1 MISCCIIGNKVNG
14 WMMLFL
20 KFSWLFD
27 NQCPSLFNVNNLK
40 IFKHNQRHLIMLSAD
55 KWIWSAEVRFLPTN
69 SINFR
74 DAGSWDFTHTNTV
87 GSEAWWLLT
96 LPRVVRIK
104 EIRIYDR
111 VANGLRING
120 VTVWIGIGLTGGNYD
135 GATKVG
141 TIRYNSDSRIYIYSD
156 LDVAGS
162 SVAVQGPSNNNAHL
176 SLSEVE
182 VYATAGG

>member
-1 MISCCIIGNKVNG
+1 M
-14 WMMLFL
+14 
-20 KFSWLFD
+20 
-27 NQCPSLFNVNNLK
+27 
-40 IFKHNQRHLIMLSAD
+40 
-55 KWIWSAEVRFLPTN
+55 
-69 SINFR
+69 
-74 DAGSWDFTHTNTV
+74 
-87 GSEAWWLLT
+87 T

-135 GATKVG
+135 GATKVA
-141 TIRYNSDSRIYIYSD
+141 TIKYNSDSRIYIYYD

-162 SVAVQGPSNNNAHL
+162 SVAVQGSSNNNVYL

-182 VYATAGG
+182 VYAAAGG

>member
-1 MISCCIIGNKVNG
+1 MT
-14 WMMLFL
+14 
-20 KFSWLFD
+20 
-27 NQCPSLFNVNNLK
+27 
-40 IFKHNQRHLIMLSAD
+40 LS
-55 KWIWSAEVRFLPTN
+55 
-69 SINFR
+69 
-74 DAGSWDFTHTNTV
+74 
-87 GSEAWWLLT
+87 
-96 LPRVVRIK
+96 RVVRIR

-162 SVAVQGPSNNNAHL
+162 SVAVQGPSNDNAHL

-182 VYATAGG
+182 VYAAAGG